1 MKRFMIISM
10 HEDVQRY
17 DNLKITEPLSSRIDG
32 IVQILEHLIKC
43 SDDFFQAFPRFLLP
57 LRWRFPW
64 MQQLLRRFRE

>member
-10 HEDVQRY
+10 HKDVQRY

-43 SDDFFQAFPRFLLP
+43 FDDFF
-57 LRWRFPW
+57 
-64 MQQLLRRFRE
+64 